1 MIWPIRP
8 VKCLKHLN
16 HWITIVV
23 VENEVLNEV
32 EVLVVMVDLK
42 VVVDWACEVIVVG
55 EIKGLECKIEEIVL
69 DMVEM

>member
-1 MIWPIRP
+1 MIWPTRP

-23 VENEVLNEV
+23 EIEVLNKV

-42 VVVDWACEVIVVG
+42 VVVDWACEVIVVE
-55 EIKGLECKIEEIVL
+55 EIKGLEWKIEEIVL
-69 DMVEM
+69 VMVEM